1 MPVWFPFLIRKCMGV
16 SSNFGHIRYSSNKL
30 RSYGFDNNWDINRVT
45 GIMVEKYYW
54 FMKAQNVNY
63 MIDLTRFEKSV
74 LFIEGQSYLADE
86 FNRSFMG
93 A

>member
-1 MPVWFPFLIRKCMGV
+1 
-16 SSNFGHIRYSSNKL
+16 
-30 RSYGFDNNWDINRVT
+30 
-45 GIMVEKYYW
+45 
-54 FMKAQNVNY
+54 MKAQNVNY